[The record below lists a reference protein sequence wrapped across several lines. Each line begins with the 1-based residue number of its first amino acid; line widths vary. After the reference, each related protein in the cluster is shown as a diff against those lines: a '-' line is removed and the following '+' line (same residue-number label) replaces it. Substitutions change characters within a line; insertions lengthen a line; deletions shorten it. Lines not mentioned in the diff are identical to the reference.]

1 MKKILVTLS
10 ALAISTAAASAADLA
25 RKAPPP
31 PPPPILYSWT
41 GFYVGG
47 HLGAGWAR
55 KEWSEPGHAGCDNLF
70 VCDPGATELGLGS
83 HNAMGVLGGFQAGYN
98 YQIGVVVLGVEGQ
111 FSFADLKGDSQNS
124 FSHTSTTGFFEC
136 GFLTAC
142 QLTDQFNSQERLSTS
157 IRDIATLAGR
167 LGVVS
172 GPQDRTL
179 WYVKGGGA
187 WVRDNYAA
195 SIHASDLSCTNV
207 ISIFGNATACDNFN
221 FNSNLFGNSDRWGWM
236 VGTGVEWALIDN
248 WSTKIEYDYLGFN
261 SHNVTMAGFVPTGEG
276 PHAISRTFNINQN
289 ISIIKIGLNYRF
301 NWGAAPLVA
310 SY

>member
-1 MKKILVTLS
+1 
-10 ALAISTAAASAADLA
+10 
-25 RKAPPP
+25 
-31 PPPPILYSWT
+31 
-41 GFYVGG
+41 
-47 HLGAGWAR
+47 
-55 KEWSEPGHAGCDNLF
+55 
-70 VCDPGATELGLGS
+70 
-83 HNAMGVLGGFQAGYN
+83 
-98 YQIGVVVLGVEGQ
+98 VVLGVEGQ

-124 FSHTSTTGFFEC
+124 FSHTSVSGVFVCAADEVFGVTG
-136 GFLTAC
+136 LC
-142 QLTDQFNSQERLSTS
+142 QNTNQFNSQERLHTS

-187 WVRDNYAA
+187 WVQDNYAA
-195 SIHASDLSCTNV
+195 NIHSTDLSCTNLV
-207 ISIFGNATACDNFN
+207 DVFLFATPEFTGCSSTIHNGVV
-221 FNSNLFGNSDRWGWM
+221 SGNSSRWGWM

-261 SHNVTMAGFVPTGEG
+261 SHNVTLGGTSFSGTP
-276 PHAISRTFNINQN
+276 ISRTFNINQN